1 MWSGV
6 ILLGLLGVLPSVLS
20 RLVEH
25 RVLDGNPGSRA
36 GRRGEVIGSFLPGYR
51 DQLTTRGDH
60 RYTELHGR
68 VYAQIQKAKQEGR
81 TR

>member
-6 ILLGLLGVLPSVLS
+6 ILLGLLGVPLSVPF

-25 RVLDGNPGSRA
+25 RVLDGNPGSR
-36 GRRGEVIGSFLPGYR
+36 
-51 DQLTTRGDH
+51 DQLTTRGDP
-60 RYTELHGR
+60 RFTGLRGR
-68 VYAQIQKAKQEGR
+68 VYAQIQNAKQEGR